1 MAFLENPLFVLFPA
15 LILALAD
22 PGACYEYFF
31 LIGIFILLQKNTYG
45 QKGFQPS
52 CTGSK
57 VPFGNFSIFQKVS
70 AILGFGIGCTPK

>member
-45 QKGFQPS
+45 QKRFQPS

-57 VPFGNFSIFQKVS
+57 VPFWQFFNFSKSISHF
-70 AILGFGIGCTPK
+70 GFWYQM